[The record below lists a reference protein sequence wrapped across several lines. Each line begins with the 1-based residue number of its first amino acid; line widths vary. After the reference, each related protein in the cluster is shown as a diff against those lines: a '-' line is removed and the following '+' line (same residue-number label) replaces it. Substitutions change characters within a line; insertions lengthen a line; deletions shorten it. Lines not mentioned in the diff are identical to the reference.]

1 MRTFVCV
8 LTGVFVSLTMSM
20 STLSVITT
28 VLVLY
33 LHHSTWLKPVPRWLQ
48 TLAFSVLARA
58 LCMRLPLTPVS
69 GPGYCCTRI
78 QHKLAA
84 KR

>member
-33 LHHSTWLKPVPRWLQ
+33 LHHSTWLQPVPRWLQ
-48 TLAFSVLARA
+48 TLAFSILARA
-58 LCMRLPLTPVS
+58 IYMRPPLMPVS
-69 GPGYCCTRI
+69 NPGYCCI
-78 QHKLAA
+78 QYKLAA
-84 KR
+84 KW